1 MSIRALALNAF
12 EQFAA
17 GNIDILKTVIAEDF
31 IEHSPGN
38 PSGRDAFVA
47 FMATS
52 RAAGAKLTLH
62 RVISDDEYVV
72 MHYRMDPPAEPPLA
86 VIDIWRFSDNL
97 IVEHWDVVQP
107 PPGPRR
113 HPQRHVLT
121 DNPLA
126 GPAPPGPIRRL
137 RRSPGGR

>member
-17 GNIDILKTVIAEDF
+17 GNIDVLKTVIAEDF
-31 IEHSPGN
+31 VEHSPGN

-52 RAAGAKLTLH
+52 RASGAKLALK

-72 MHYRMDPPAEPPLA
+72 MHYRMDPVDEPALA
-86 VIDIWRFSDNL
+86 VIDIWRFEKDL

-107 PPGPRR
+107 I
-113 HPQRHVLT
+113 
-121 DNPLA
+121 
-126 GPAPPGPIRRL
+126 PAPAEVPHGML
-137 RRSPGGR
+137 